1 MSRST
6 KLPTT
11 LQLTQKKRSH
21 QCSATQEMGFLKDK
35 NGDPVTISIF
45 DIFTNNKSSKDGAKG
60 RKMSLL
66 KDKAKVQASAAVV
79 STKAEASE
87 APKATDDASTHGAAT
102 TFTAIEDVALK
113 AMKADGKT
121 WKEISELF
129 IGKELDAIQAHY
141 KELSHD
147 AAADTND
154 EEGKA
159 KGAEEAKDDMKEDQ
173 KVGKKGKG
181 KGKGKDTG
189 EQTSEEKGKASQ
201 TGVEQ
206 VTTESRTSTNETSTN
221 GTSSSRTFSNGVP
234 KKTGEKIVLGP
245 IIDMRTDEELNAE
258 EITHLL
264 SFIPRY
270 EKHMWL
276 AVASRYFDKTSK
288 RVDYLELAKVVK
300 DA

>member
-1 MSRST
+1 
-6 KLPTT
+6 
-11 LQLTQKKRSH
+11 
-21 QCSATQEMGFLKDK
+21 
-35 NGDPVTISIF
+35 
-45 DIFTNNKSSKDGAKG
+45 
-60 RKMSLL
+60 
-66 KDKAKVQASAAVV
+66 
-79 STKAEASE
+79 
-87 APKATDDASTHGAAT
+87 
-102 TFTAIEDVALK
+102 
-113 AMKADGKT
+113 MKADGKT

-129 IGKELDAIQAHY
+129 IGKELDTIQAHY

-173 KVGKKGKG
+173 KFGKKGKG

-201 TGVEQ
+201 IGVEQ

-258 EITHLL
+258 EVSLT
-264 SFIPRY
+264 
-270 EKHMWL
+270 
-276 AVASRYFDKTSK
+276 A
-288 RVDYLELAKVVK
+288 LE
-300 DA
+300 DAQ